1 MKILYTI
8 VIASLAASVIG
19 CNSKESL
26 ESEIRSYIRQG
37 DHFTFQ
43 GDHANAALIYR
54 KGTLLGSPV
63 CLRSEIFALVLA
75 SRGTNQADLQRA
87 AELAETV
94 RLNGNLELE
103 RRYQELL
110 MRVRYNTN
118 SVLPD

>member
-1 MKILYTI
+1 MKLRNLV
-8 VIASLAASVIG
+8 VIASLATSVIG
-19 CNSKESL
+19 CNGKESL

-43 GDHANAALIYR
+43 GDHANAALMYR

-63 CLRSEIFALVLA
+63 CLRSEMFALVLA

-87 AELAETV
+87 AELAEKH

-103 RRYQELL
+103 RRYQEML

-118 SVLPD
+118 RVSPD